1 MGRGHGDHG
10 VSGGQRHHTA
20 GTRARR
26 GLVLNREGGL
36 LTLDGFSIE
45 TLGEATFQD
54 ESKGNCDLLSNL
66 TRNDLV

>member
-1 MGRGHGDHG
+1 M
-10 VSGGQRHHTA
+10 
-20 GTRARR
+20 
-26 GLVLNREGGL
+26 VLNREGGL

>member
-1 MGRGHGDHG
+1 M
-10 VSGGQRHHTA
+10 
-20 GTRARR
+20 
-26 GLVLNREGGL
+26 VLNREGGL

-54 ESKGNCDLLSNL
+54 ESRGDSDRLSNL